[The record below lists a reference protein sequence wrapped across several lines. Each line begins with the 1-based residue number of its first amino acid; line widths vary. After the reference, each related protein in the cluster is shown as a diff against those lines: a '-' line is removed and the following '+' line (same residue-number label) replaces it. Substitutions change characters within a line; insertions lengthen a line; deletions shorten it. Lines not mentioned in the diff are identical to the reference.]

1 MNEIRIIYT
10 IGHSNIEIDTFIE
23 MSKRHSITCIA
34 DVRSAPYSK
43 YVPQFNKENLKQ
55 KLVANG
61 IAYSFFGKELGARQN
76 RPELFD
82 NLNRLIYT
90 KYQETDQFRAGVERL
105 KEGVQ
110 KGFKIAL
117 MCSEADPFN
126 CHRFVMISSYLVK
139 NGFQV
144 RHILNV
150 NTVVDNSELE
160 RKLLVKF
167 EKQLPKRNLF
177 NDNVSKEIQIAEAYR
192 LANEKIAFKNEDDGG
207 AID

>member
-1 MNEIRIIYT
+1 MEEIKTIYT
-10 IGHSNIEIDTFIE
+10 VGHSNIEIYDFIE
-23 MSKRHSITCIA
+23 ILKKRSITCIA

-55 KLVANG
+55 KLMANG
-61 IAYSFFGKELGARQN
+61 IAYSFLGKELGARQN

-82 NLNRLIYT
+82 NLNRLVYT
-90 KYQETDQFRAGVERL
+90 KYQETNQFQAGVERL
-105 KEGVQ
+105 KEGIQ

-139 NGFQV
+139 NGFVV
-144 RHILNV
+144 RHILNEA
-150 NTVVDNSELE
+150 TVIDNSELE
-160 RKLLVKF
+160 KKLLEKYNKKLPKPNLF
-167 EKQLPKRNLF
+167 DSNITLEKQL
-177 NDNVSKEIQIAEAYR
+177 VEAYR

-207 AID
+207 ELD